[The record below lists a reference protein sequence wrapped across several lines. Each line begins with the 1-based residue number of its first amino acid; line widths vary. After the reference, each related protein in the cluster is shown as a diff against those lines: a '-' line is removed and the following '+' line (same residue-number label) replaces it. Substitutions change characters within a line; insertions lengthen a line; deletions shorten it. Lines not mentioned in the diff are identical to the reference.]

1 MKTLMIILT
10 VLFGFNISAF
20 AEVGTRQG
28 GGMMG
33 GGWMGGGW
41 MWGMNSGWFFMI
53 IIAILVIFGIAYMM
67 KRR

>member
-1 MKTLMIILT
+1 MKIFMIILT
-10 VLFGFNISAF
+10 VLFVFCISAF
-20 AEVGTRQG
+20 AEMGTRQG
-28 GGMMG
+28 GGM
-33 GGWMGGGW
+33 MGGGW

>member
-33 GGWMGGGW
+33 GGWM
-41 MWGMNSGWFFMI
+41 WGMNSGWVFMI
-53 IIAILVIFGIAYMM
+53 IIAILVVFGIAYMM